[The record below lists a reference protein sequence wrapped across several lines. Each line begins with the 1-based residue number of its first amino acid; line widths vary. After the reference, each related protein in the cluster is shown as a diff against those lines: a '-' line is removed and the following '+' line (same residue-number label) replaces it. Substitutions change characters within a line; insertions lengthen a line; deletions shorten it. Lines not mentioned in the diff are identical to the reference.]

1 MVRYKVIKNPSNVQ
15 YIYTVPKLPEVG
27 MQSMVGRYTSHRK
40 EEEPVMGGYTSYRK
54 GVEPVMGEYM
64 SHRKGVEPVISHSHR
79 EEADPAMAPH

>member
-1 MVRYKVIKNPSNVQ
+1 
-15 YIYTVPKLPEVG
+15 
-27 MQSMVGRYTSHRK
+27 
-40 EEEPVMGGYTSYRK
+40 MGGYTSYRK